1 MVIFYF
7 IVLLLIPATMIVI
20 GYVWKN
26 HPPNTINCIYGYRT
40 TMSMKNQDTWDFA
53 HMQMSKYWPY
63 LGWSMGIISMILLYM
78 FRNYDLEKL
87 SYAVIYITIF
97 QTVGLLIPLPIV
109 EYQLKKN
116 FNKDGSRK
124 NK

>member
-1 MVIFYF
+1 MFIFYF
-7 IVLLLIPATMIVI
+7 IVLLLIPATMIGI
-20 GYVWKN
+20 GYAWKK
-26 HPPNTINCIYGYRT
+26 HPPKTINCISGYRT

-53 HMQMSKYWPY
+53 HIQMSKYWPY
-63 LGWSMGIISMILLYM
+63 LGWFIGIVSIILL
-78 FRNYDLEKL
+78 FILRDYDLEAL
-87 SYAVIYITIF
+87 SIAVIYITIF
-97 QTVGLLIPLPIV
+97 QAVGLLIPIPII